1 MKKIIRYISLS
12 LFLLLGSQA
21 YAEDG
26 YTTIS
31 SPQPTQSGDKI
42 EVLEIFWYACPHCY
56 DFEPYVSEWLQNKP
70 DDVEFR
76 RMPGIFRKNWIP
88 HAKAFYT
95 AEKMGILDEIHAPLF
110 NAIHREKKKIH
121 DDTSIK
127 KFFLKH
133 GADKGEFTKI
143 YESEE
148 IDTKAKQAYLMGGR
162 YKVTGVPAV
171 IVNGKYMV
179 SGSTAGSFEN
189 VLKVVDYLVDKERA
203 SAAKQEEDS

>member
-12 LFLLLGSQA
+12 LLLMLGGQA

-26 YTTIS
+26 YNVIS
-31 SPQPTQSGDKI
+31 PAQPTQTGDKI

-56 DFEPYVSEWLQNKP
+56 DFEPYVNEWLENVP
-70 DDVEFR
+70 EDVTFR
-76 RMPGIFRKNWIP
+76 RMPGIFRKSWIP

-95 AEKMGILDEIHAPLF
+95 AEKMGILDKIHTPLF
-110 NAIHREKKKIH
+110 HAIHRDKKKLF
-121 DDTSIK
+121 DDKSIK
-127 KFFLKH
+127 KFFLKQ
-133 GADKGEFTKI
+133 GVDKAEFTKI
-143 YESEE
+143 YESDE
-148 IDTKAKQAYLMGGR
+148 IDTKAKQAYVMGSR

-189 VLKVVDYLVDKERA
+189 VLKVVDSLVDKERA
-203 SAAKQEEDS
+203 STASE